1 MSMFPLPDAVPD
13 RNEFEKMTQD
23 LTRMMPQE
31 MASAV
36 NLFAHPVAGAAAFS
50 ALGLGLASHAFGVWV
65 GAMTGAAEI
74 SQRLM
79 QPVLDDFPGSTT
91 SFADRDEAPAARAP
105 AARARVATK
114 KLIAEAQSVAE
125 KIAEPVAETAKE
137 VQSVEPRVVEAPIA
151 APDTASLM
159 PEEFRKPAIV
169 DKPAAPDDLKA
180 ITGVGPKLE
189 KVLND
194 LGIWTYAQI
203 AAWTPAEVAWL
214 DDYLGFKGRV
224 ERDGW
229 LEQAAA
235 LAARAKN

>member
-1 MSMFPLPDAVPD
+1 MSMFPIPDAVPD

-31 MASAV
+31 MTNAV

-50 ALGLGLASHAFGVWV
+50 ALGFGLASHAFGVWV
-65 GAMTGAAEI
+65 GALTGAAEM

-79 QPVLDDFPGSTT
+79 QPVLDDFPGSTK
-91 SFADRDEAPAARAP
+91 SFAGHDGASAAKAP
-105 AARARVATK
+105 AARARAATT
-114 KLIAEAQSVAE
+114 KLIAEMQSATDKVSEPAVETIEEAQVAE
-125 KIAEPVAETAKE
+125 AVAIEKPATA
-137 VQSVEPRVVEAPIA
+137 VVADP
-151 APDTASLM
+151 M
-159 PEEFRKPAIV
+159 PEDFSKPATLE
-169 DKPAAPDDLKA
+169 KPANPDDLKV

-194 LGIWTYAQI
+194 LGIWSYAQI
-203 AAWTPAEVAWL
+203 AAWTPAEVAWV

-229 LEQAAA
+229 LKQAAA
-235 LAARAKN
+235 LAANTGN

>member
-1 MSMFPLPDAVPD
+1 MSMFPIPDAVPD

-50 ALGLGLASHAFGVWV
+50 ALGFGLASHAFGVWV
-65 GAMTGAAEI
+65 GALTGAAEI

-79 QPVLDDFPGSTT
+79 QPVLDDFPGAPE
-91 SFADRDEAPAARAP
+91 SFSDRDETSAARAP
-105 AARARVATK
+105 ATRARAATR
-114 KLIAEAQSVAE
+114 KLIAEAQSAAE
-125 KIAEPVAETAKE
+125 KITEPVAETVDD
-137 VQSVEPRVVEAPIA
+137 VQSVETSMDEAPIA
-151 APDTASLM
+151 ATAALM
-159 PEEFRKPAIV
+159 PEDFRKPVAI
-169 DKPAAPDDLKA
+169 DRPAAPDDLKA

-194 LGIWTYAQI
+194 IGIWTYAQV
-203 AAWTPAEVAWL
+203 AAWTATEVAWV

-229 LEQAAA
+229 LKQAAA
-235 LAARAKN
+235 LVANTGK